1 MNKVYIV
8 YFGSEFDS
16 PILYSVHA
24 SEQGAKNAI
33 EKYIDQKMAKESHG
47 FLTPEKCRE
56 LYEERFYWDEV
67 DLLD

>member
-8 YFGSEFDS
+8 YLWSDYER
-16 PILYSVHA
+16 PVLYSVHA

-33 EKYIDQKMAKESHG
+33 ENYIDQELAKGSYQA
-47 FLTPEKCRE
+47 TPEKVRE
-56 LYEERFYWDEV
+56 WYDERFYWDEV